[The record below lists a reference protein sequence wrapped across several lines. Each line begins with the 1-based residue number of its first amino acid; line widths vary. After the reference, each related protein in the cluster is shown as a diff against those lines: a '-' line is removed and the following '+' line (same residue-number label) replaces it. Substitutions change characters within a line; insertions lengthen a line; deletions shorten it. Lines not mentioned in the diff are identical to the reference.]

1 MYKIAVAIDADVFGL
16 ECLGWS
22 DCVCVVMQ
30 IADVAEHTQPAR
42 GEATC
47 IYHVHVHHGKN
58 KILHGDDSILPSKIA
73 NFLLISRVCTRV
85 IFYAAS
91 PLHGT
96 ITVQPTTTSTSTQI
110 YP

>member
-58 KILHGDDSILPSKIA
+58 KILHGDDSILPSEIA
-73 NFLLISRVCTRV
+73 NFLLIIRVCTRV
-85 IFYAAS
+85 IFNMVS
-91 PLHGT
+91 PMV
-96 ITVQPTTTSTSTQI
+96 IR
-110 YP
+110 